1 MNIGIAGAGA
11 MGSGIALVALL
22 NKHRV
27 HIWDIKHEVSAEA
40 RLYIEKQLE
49 KQVEKNKISEEEK
62 KAILSNLYIISEV
75 NGFSGCDLVI
85 EAIKE
90 DLAIKKSLFEK
101 IENYVSLECILATNT
116 SSLSITSIASACKR
130 PDRVIGIH
138 FFNPAPLMPL
148 VEIIPALQTDNN
160 IKIQAFEMVKKWGK
174 YPVIAKDT
182 PGFIVNRVARP
193 YYGEAIRIVEEGIAD
208 IQTVDRAMTEIGG
221 FRMGPFTLMDF
232 IGHDVNFAVTSSVYE
247 ATFYDPRY
255 KPSILQKRLVEAGW
269 LGKKSGR
276 GFYHYPVPEAEA
288 PASGKSGLESQIFNR
303 ILAMLINEAAEAVY
317 MGIATRQ
324 DVETSMTKGVNYPKG
339 LLAWAEEIGVEKIV
353 AVLDDLQKTYG
364 EDRYRTSVLLRK
376 MI

>member
-1 MNIGIAGAGA
+1 